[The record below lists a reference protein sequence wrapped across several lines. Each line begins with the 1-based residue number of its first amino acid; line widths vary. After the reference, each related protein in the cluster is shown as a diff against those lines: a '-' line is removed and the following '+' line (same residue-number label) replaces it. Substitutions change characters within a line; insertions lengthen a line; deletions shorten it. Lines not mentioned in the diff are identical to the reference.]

1 MNGYGKMTVNSEE
14 KKMNGG
20 KNTQVVSIDEV
31 VKVWKSFSI
40 TKEELERAVSNDE
53 FYRYMQYV
61 IDKEFER
68 RMNEYVQECHQ
79 VQEHIREND

>member
-1 MNGYGKMTVNSEE
+1 MTVNSEE

-31 VKVWKSFSI
+31 VKVWKTFSI
-40 TKEELERAVSNDE
+40 TKEELERAVLDDE
-53 FYRYMQYV
+53 FCRYMRYV
-61 IDKEFER
+61 IDKEVER
-68 RMNEYVQECHQ
+68 RMEKYVQDCHQ